1 MQNYQYSENF
11 FKNQRDMSRSSA
23 QVIIPMLLE
32 LVQPRSVVDVGCGV
46 GGWLAVFREQG
57 IEDIRG
63 VDGAYVNKDLLFIPK
78 EAFTE
83 YDLRQP
89 FTADRQYDLVISL
102 EVAEHLPPE
111 AAETFVQTLTGL
123 GPVVLFSA
131 AVPYQAG
138 VNHLNEQWQ
147 DYWAGLFRQQG
158 YLPIDTLRRQVWSN
172 ENVAFWYAQN
182 MLLYVR
188 EDYLQQ
194 HSALLRAYEQTSPE
208 QLAILH
214 PKMLTDIGV
223 ARWFMFFKRLPF
235 TLQRAL
241 KKRLNRRAG

>member
-1 MQNYQYSENF
+1 MNQQAPTYSDQF

-46 GGWLAVFREQG
+46 GGWLAVFQEHG

-63 VDGAYVNKDLLFIPK
+63 IDGAYVNKDLLFIPR

-89 FTADRQYDLVISL
+89 FQPERQYDLVVSL
-102 EVAEHLPPE
+102 EVAEHLPP
-111 AAETFVQTLTGL
+111 ASAETFVRTLTGL

-131 AVPYQAG
+131 AVPFQAG

-158 YLPIDTLRRQVWSN
+158 YLPVDALRKRVWSN

-188 EDYLQQ
+188 EDYLGQ
-194 HSALLRAYEQTSPE
+194 SAALLRAYEQTSPE

-214 PKMLTDIGV
+214 PKMLTDLGIS
-223 ARWFMFFKRLPF
+223 RWFMFFKRLPF
-235 TLQRAL
+235 TLR
-241 KKRLNRRAG
+241 RTLNKRRAR